1 MLLFLKI
8 YIYIYI
14 YIEGTSLTKIEQDVQ
29 TLESLEGRHHSLI
42 KLALRLVLWL
52 ELLGFGI
59 FVCEVMDARTATQ
72 ILQLTINY

>member
-1 MLLFLKI
+1 MLLFLKK
-8 YIYIYI
+8 YI

-29 TLESLEGRHHSLI
+29 TLESLEGRQHSLI

-59 FVCEVMDARTATQ
+59 FVCEVMDVKTATQ